1 MCVLSLITVSALTLF
16 LVRTQYSDTFNVLRR
31 ALFSKVTGKP
41 AIILVTVDTLRAD
54 HLSCYGYPKN
64 TSPNIDAFAQEALL
78 FENCFSHAPVTSSS
92 CASIL
97 SGFLPHETKVFG
109 NLPLPTEVETLPEI
123 LQRYDY
129 KTAAVVSN
137 YNLRHKAGWA
147 EGFMVYDD
155 TMNEREMVRRMPE
168 RTAEHTTK
176 RAIELLKQLHK
187 DPLFMWI
194 HYQDP
199 HGPYTPPENFSALF
213 QDQNQRPRN
222 LELNRTE
229 SGRGGIPTYQ
239 RLGSNRD
246 FYYYLARYD
255 GEIRYLDEQFK
266 QLIETLK
273 ELELYD
279 DALIIFTADHG
290 EGLGEHQYYFAHGE
304 YLYNSLIH
312 VPLIIKFGKEKT
324 GRQTDYVQHIDI
336 VPTIVNM
343 LRLPVDSPFRG
354 VDLRS
359 DNLKGRKIVGEMQSP
374 RLKDGTRISL
384 GLDGLKLIYT
394 PASKHYEL
402 FNLKEDPHE
411 TNNLIDEKSYQEE
424 AKALKLKLIN
434 TLKEDLLKLNIV
446 NKPLKLTEEERN
458 KLRSLGYVQ

>member
-109 NLPLPTEVETLPEI
+109 NLPLPTEVKTLPEI
-123 LQRYDY
+123 LQQYGY

-137 YNLRHKAGWA
+137 YNLRRRAGWA
-147 EGFMVYDD
+147 QGFMIYDD

-168 RTAEHTTK
+168 RTAEHTTR
-176 RAIELLKQLHK
+176 RAIEFLRQLHK

-213 QDQNQRPRN
+213 QDPNQKPRN
-222 LELNRTE
+222 LQLNRTE

-239 RLGSNRD
+239 RLGSNSD

-266 QLIETLK
+266 QLIESLK
-273 ELELYD
+273 ELAIYD

-312 VPLIIKFGKEKT
+312 VPLIIKFGKGKT
-324 GRQTDYVQHIDI
+324 GRKIEYVQHIDI

-343 LRLPVDSPFRG
+343 LKLPVVSPFRG
-354 VDLRS
+354 VDLRTA
-359 DNLKGRKIVGEMQSP
+359 NLKDRKIVGEMQSP
-374 RLKDGTRISL
+374 RLKDGTRISI
-384 GLDGLKLIYT
+384 GFDGLKLIYT

-402 FNLKEDPHE
+402 FNLKQDPHE
-411 TNNLIDEKSYQEE
+411 TNNLIDEISYQEE

-446 NKPLKLTEEERN
+446 NKPLKLTVEERK